1 MGECELERHC
11 VIAEEEKL
19 VAASDSSSILNDSS
33 KKHFLMLYRRLR
45 PDCAAF
51 YLCRLMHSVISQFVG
66 LCSVLGLLIL
76 LAYWFYDS
84 IGFLILLHVAAVGK
98 S

>member
-19 VAASDSSSILNDSS
+19 VAASDSSILTDSY
-33 KKHFLMLYRRLR
+33 KKHFLMAHRRFR

-51 YLCRLMHSVISQFVG
+51 YLCRLMRSVISQFVG
-66 LCSVLGLLIL
+66 LCSILGLLIL
-76 LAYWFYDS
+76 LSYWFYDS

>member
-1 MGECELERHC
+1 MGESELERHC
-11 VIAEEEKL
+11 VIAEEEKF
-19 VAASDSSSILNDSS
+19 VAASDSSILNDSY
-33 KKHFLMLYRRLR
+33 KKHFLMPYRRFR

-66 LCSVLGLLIL
+66 LCSILGLLIL
-76 LAYWFYDS
+76 LSYWFYDS